1 MTPNRLE
8 TTKLRAVAL
17 AMVLA
22 PVLLIFNELL
32 TPVNHE
38 SDSAAE
44 QLASVVREPGRYGLL
59 MLGMLAGMVLLIPA
73 TLTLMRLVR
82 GRGAWWGLIGGYA
95 VMLGLIMFC
104 VSIGAMALT
113 LTVFAD
119 LPADQ
124 TVAMEPGVAAI
135 NDGKGVLWVPLFG
148 LFFGLTLGSVV
159 LAVGLWRSM
168 AVPRW
173 AAVAFP
179 LGWWL
184 FLLGPSQAVRALGPA
199 VLLVVLGVVAW
210 QSLRRDGPLAARQ
223 PGSLGVEGAA
233 S

>member
-1 MTPNRLE
+1 MTTNRIE
-8 TTKLRAVAL
+8 SVKTRAAAL

-22 PVLLIFNELL
+22 PILLIVNELL

-44 QLASVVREPGRYGLL
+44 QLASVAREPGRYGLL
-59 MLGMLAGMVLLIPA
+59 ILGMLAGMVLMIPA
-73 TLTLMRLVR
+73 TLTLIRHVR
-82 GRGAWWGLIGGYA
+82 ERGAWWGLIGGYA
-95 VMLGLIMFC
+95 VILGLVMFC

-119 LPADQ
+119 LPAAQ
-124 TVAMEPGVAAI
+124 WVAMEPGVEAI
-135 NDGKGVLWVPLFG
+135 NDGKGVLWVSLFG

-173 AAVAFP
+173 VAVAFP

-184 FLLGPSQAVRALGPA
+184 FLLGPNQAVRALGPT
-199 VLLVVLGVVAW
+199 VLLVVLGLVAW
-210 QSLRRDGPLAARQ
+210 QSLRRDAPVAGRQ
-223 PGSLGVEGAA
+223 LGSLDVERA
-233 S
+233 SS